1 MIRKEQRDRSE
12 ASACAMCPL
21 RTKCLPAKGTQR
33 TLTHD
38 QYEEHRRALRERM
51 TAETSSAQM
60 TRRQSEGE
68 RPFAVVKQQMSI
80 RQLLLRGHENV
91 KKEWRW
97 MTSSNRQVMIR
108 WWRAHR
114 DRLPNL
120 LQSFADFVRTTRIAG
135 ARASPILVGP

>member
-1 MIRKEQRDRSE
+1 
-12 ASACAMCPL
+12 
-21 RTKCLPAKGTQR
+21 
-33 TLTHD
+33 
-38 QYEEHRRALRERM
+38 M

-97 MTSSNRQVMIR
+97 MTSSSNMQVMIR
-108 WWRAHR
+108 WWHTHR

-120 LQSFADFVRTTRIAG
+120 LQSFAGFVRTTRIAG
-135 ARASPILVGP
+135 ARASPLLVGP